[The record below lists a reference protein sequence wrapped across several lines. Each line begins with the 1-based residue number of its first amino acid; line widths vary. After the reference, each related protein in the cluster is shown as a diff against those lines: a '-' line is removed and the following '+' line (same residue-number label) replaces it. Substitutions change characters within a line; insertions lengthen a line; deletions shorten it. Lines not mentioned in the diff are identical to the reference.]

1 MDIDTNAAASAVE
14 LLQGISNPSE
24 QDLTNL
30 GIYKFKNSIF
40 TGVCRSRFIWVHG
53 SRYKGIK

>member
-30 GIYKFKNSIF
+30 GIYKFKKQYIHW
-40 TGVCRSRFIWVHG
+40 GL
-53 SRYKGIK
+53 